1 MRAESGEESVVVR
14 VGGETD
20 LDRAPLL
27 RNALHAVMT
36 RPDCPNEIVVDLPD
50 LTLYDSSG
58 LNTCCRARLT
68 AQEHG
73 RQIRLHAS
81 STQVTHLLEL
91 IGLDQLFLTAR
102 PGS

>member
-1 MRAESGEESVVVR
+1 MADHPEE
-14 VGGETD
+14 
-20 LDRAPLL
+20 
-27 RNALHAVMT
+27 
-36 RPDCPNEIVVDLPD
+36 
-50 LTLYDSSG
+50 
-58 LNTCCRARLT
+58 ARLT
-68 AQEHG
+68 AQEDG